1 MNKEIKLI
9 ALDLD
14 GTLLT
19 TDKRLTDYSKAVL
32 AKAIAQGCQV
42 VVSSGRPI
50 SAIPKELLEFPGMR
64 YVVSANG
71 ARIVDLKEKK
81 TIYENMIPVETAAK
95 VLDVFAQYDNIYE
108 IFVDGIGYTQAEGMA
123 KLEHY
128 FPTPPMREYMLT
140 TRIPVEDVKETLYK
154 YNRPLDKLHGI
165 FHSRDEKKLA
175 AKQLAEIPGLE
186 VTGAF
191 GNNHEVNA
199 TGTNKGDGL
208 KRLGESIGISVEEM
222 MACGDGMND
231 YEMLR
236 TVGFAVA
243 MENGHEDVKAIAD
256 YVTVPNDEEGVA
268 KAIERF
274 VLKKE
279 G

>member
-19 TDKRLTDYSKAVL
+19 TDKKLTDYSREVL
-32 AKAIAQGCQV
+32 AKAIAQGCEV

-50 SAIPKELLEFPGMR
+50 SAIPKELLEFPGTR

-81 TIYENMIPVETAAK
+81 TLYENLIPVETAEK
-95 VLDVFAQYDNIYE
+95 VLDVFAQYDDVYE
-108 IFVDGIGYTQAEGMA
+108 IFVDGIGYTQAEGMT
-123 KLEHY
+123 KLEYY
-128 FPTPPMREYMLT
+128 FPTPAMREYMVT
-140 TRIPVEDVKETLYK
+140 TRIPVEDVKATLYK

-165 FHSRDEKKLA
+165 FHSKDEKKSA

-199 TGTNKGDGL
+199 AGTNKGYAL
-208 KRLGESIGISVEEM
+208 QVLGELIGIGTEEM

-236 TVGFAVA
+236 TVGLAVA

-256 YVTVPNDEEGVA
+256 YVTEPNDENGVA

-274 VLKKE
+274 VLKGVE
-279 G
+279 

>member
-1 MNKEIKLI
+1 MKREIKLI

-19 TDKRLTDYSKAVL
+19 TEKKLTDYTRNVL
-32 AKAIAQGCQV
+32 AKAIEQGCEV

-81 TIYENMIPVETAAK
+81 TLYENLIPVETAAK
-95 VLDVFAQYDNIYE
+95 VLDVLAGYDDIYE
-108 IFVDGIGYTQAEGMA
+108 IFVDGIGYTKAEGMTRLA
-123 KLEHY
+123 EY
-128 FPTPPMREYMLT
+128 FSNPAMREYMLE
-140 TRIPVEDVKETLYK
+140 TRIPVEDVKAELYK
-154 YNRPLDKLHGI
+154 HNKPLDKIQGI
-165 FHSRDEKKLA
+165 FLSREAKKPA

-191 GNNHEVNA
+191 GFNHEINVA
-199 TGTNKGDGL
+199 GTSKGVAL
-208 KRLGESIGISVEEM
+208 KVLGELIGIDTEEM

-231 YEMLR
+231 YDMLQ
-236 TVGFAVA
+236 TVGLAVGMA
-243 MENGHEDVKAIAD
+243 NGHPEVKEMAD
-256 YVTVPNDEEGVA
+256 YVTETNDENGVA

-274 VLKKE
+274 VLK
-279 G
+279 

>member
-1 MNKEIKLI
+1 MNRKIKLI

-19 TDKRLTDYSKAVL
+19 TDKKLTDYSKKVL
-32 AKAIAQGCQV
+32 EKAIEQGCEV

-50 SAIPKELLEFPGMR
+50 SAIPKELVEFPGMR
-64 YVVSANG
+64 YMVTANG

-81 TIYENMIPVETAAK
+81 TLYENLLPVETAAK
-95 VLDVFAQYDNIYE
+95 VLDVLAQYDDIYE
-108 IFVDGIGYTQAEGMA
+108 IFVDGIGYTKAEGMA
-123 KLEHY
+123 RLDEY
-128 FPTPPMREYMLT
+128 FSNPAMREYMVE
-140 TRIPVEDVKETLYK
+140 TRIPVEDVKATLYK
-154 YNRPLDKLHGI
+154 YNKPLDKVQGI
-165 FHSRDEKKLA
+165 FLSREEKKPA

-191 GNNHEVNA
+191 GFNHEINA
-199 TGTNKGDGL
+199 AGTSKGVAL
-208 KRLGESIGISVEEM
+208 KRLGELIGIDTEEM

-231 YEMLR
+231 YDMLR

-243 MENGHEDVKAIAD
+243 MENGHSEVKEIAD
-256 YVTVPNDEEGVA
+256 YVTVPNDEDGVA

-274 VLKKE
+274 VLK
-279 G
+279 

>member
-19 TDKRLTDYSKAVL
+19 TDKRLTDYSKEVL
-32 AKAIAQGCQV
+32 AKAIAQGCEV

-50 SAIPKELLEFPGMR
+50 SAIPKELLKFPGMR
-64 YVVSANG
+64 YVVTSNG
-71 ARIVDLKEKK
+71 ARIVDLREKK
-81 TIYENMIPVETAAK
+81 TLYENLIPVETAAK
-95 VLDVFAQYDNIYE
+95 VLDVFAQYDDIYE
-108 IFVDGIGYTQAEGMA
+108 IFVDGIGYTKADCMTH
-123 KLEHY
+123 LEDY
-128 FPTPPMREYMLT
+128 FSNPAMIEYMLK
-140 TRIPVEDVKETLYK
+140 TRKPVDDVKETLYK
-154 YNRPLDKLHGI
+154 FHRPLDKLHGI
-165 FHSRDEKKLA
+165 FHSREEKKLA
-175 AKQLAEIPGLE
+175 GKQLAEIPGLE
-186 VTGAF
+186 VSGAF

-199 TGTNKGDGL
+199 AGTNKGDGL
-208 KRLGESIGISVEEM
+208 KRLGEIIGISVAEM

-274 VLKKE
+274 VLK
-279 G
+279 

>member
-19 TDKRLTDYSKAVL
+19 TDKKLTDYSKEVL
-32 AKAIAQGCQV
+32 AKAIAQGCEV

-50 SAIPKELLEFPGMR
+50 SAIPKDLLEFPGMR

-71 ARIVDLKEKK
+71 ARIVDLKERK
-81 TIYENMIPVETAAK
+81 TLYENLIPVETAAK
-95 VLDVFAQYDNIYE
+95 VLDVFTQYDDIYE
-108 IFVDGIGYTQAEGMA
+108 IFVEGIGYTQAEGMM

-128 FPTPPMREYMLT
+128 FPTTAMQDYMVK
-140 TRIPVEDVKETLYK
+140 TRIPVEDVKATLYK
-154 YNRPLDKLHGI
+154 FNRPLDKLHGI

-199 TGTNKGDGL
+199 AGTNKGDGL
-208 KRLGESIGISVEEM
+208 KRLGEIIGIRVDEM

-236 TVGFAVA
+236 TVGLAVA

-256 YVTVPNDEEGVA
+256 YVTVPNDEDGVA

-274 VLKKE
+274 VLK
-279 G
+279 

>member
-1 MNKEIKLI
+1 MNREIKLI

-19 TDKRLTDYSKAVL
+19 SDKKLTDYTKNML
-32 AKAIAQGCQV
+32 AKAIEQGCEV
-42 VVSSGRPI
+42 VVASGRPI
-50 SAIPKELLEFPGMR
+50 SAIPKELLEFPRMR

-81 TIYENMIPVETAAK
+81 TLYENLLPVETAAK
-95 VLDVFAQYDNIYE
+95 VLDVLAGYDDIYE
-108 IFVDGIGYTQAEGMA
+108 IFVDGIGYTKAEGMA
-123 KLEHY
+123 RLAEY
-128 FPTPPMREYMLT
+128 FSNPAMQQYMLE
-140 TRIPVEDVKETLYK
+140 TRIPVEDVKATLYK
-154 YNRPLDKLHGI
+154 YNKPLDKIQGI
-165 FHSRDEKKLA
+165 FLSREAKKPA

-191 GNNHEVNA
+191 GFNHEINA
-199 TGTNKGDGL
+199 AGTSKGVAL
-208 KRLGESIGISVEEM
+208 KVLSEIIGIDTEEM

-236 TVGFAVA
+236 TVGFAVGMA
-243 MENGHEDVKAIAD
+243 NGHPEVKEMAD
-256 YVTVPNDEEGVA
+256 YVTETNDENGVA

-274 VLKKE
+274 VLK
-279 G
+279 

>member
-1 MNKEIKLI
+1 MKKEIKLV

-19 TDKRLTDYSKAVL
+19 SDKRLTDYSKDVMAR
-32 AKAIAQGCQV
+32 AIEQGCEV
-42 VVSSGRPI
+42 VVASGRPL
-50 SAIPKELLEFPGMR
+50 SAIPKELLEFPGMH
-64 YVVSANG
+64 YVVTANG
-71 ARIVDLKEKK
+71 ARIYDLKEKK
-81 TIYENMIPVETAAK
+81 TLYENLIPVETAAR
-95 VLDVFAQYDNIYE
+95 VLDVFMQYDDIYE
-108 IFVDGIGYTQAEGMA
+108 IFVDGIGYTQAEGMTR
-123 KLEHY
+123 LEHY
-128 FPTPPMREYMLT
+128 FPLPPMREYMMK
-140 TRIPVEDVKETLYK
+140 TRIPVEDVKTTLYHF
-154 YNRPLDKLHGI
+154 NRPLDKLHGI

-199 TGTNKGDGL
+199 AGTNKGDGL
-208 KRLGESIGISVEEM
+208 KRLGELIGIHVDEM

-236 TVGFAVA
+236 TVGHAVA
-243 MENGHEDVKAIAD
+243 MENGHDDVKAIAD
-256 YVTVPNDEEGVA
+256 YVTVPNDEDGVA

-274 VLKKE
+274 VLK
-279 G
+279 

>member
-1 MNKEIKLI
+1 
-9 ALDLD
+9 
-14 GTLLT
+14 
-19 TDKRLTDYSKAVL
+19 
-32 AKAIAQGCQV
+32 
-42 VVSSGRPI
+42 
-50 SAIPKELLEFPGMR
+50 MR

-81 TIYENMIPVETAAK
+81 TIYENLIPVETAAK
-95 VLDVFAQYDNIYE
+95 VRDVFAQYDDIYE
-108 IFVDGIGYTQAEGMA
+108 IFVDGSGYTQAEGMA

-256 YVTVPNDEEGVA
+256 YVTVPNDEHGVA

-274 VLKKE
+274 VLK
-279 G
+279 